1 MGVGVGE
8 GGCSGGW
15 MRKKGGEVAG
25 GVARLNPL
33 KLCGAA
39 SHDAMVV
46 YDAPV

>member
-1 MGVGVGE
+1 MG
-8 GGCSGGW
+8 
-15 MRKKGGEVAG
+15 KKGGGGGG

-46 YDAPV
+46 YDAPI